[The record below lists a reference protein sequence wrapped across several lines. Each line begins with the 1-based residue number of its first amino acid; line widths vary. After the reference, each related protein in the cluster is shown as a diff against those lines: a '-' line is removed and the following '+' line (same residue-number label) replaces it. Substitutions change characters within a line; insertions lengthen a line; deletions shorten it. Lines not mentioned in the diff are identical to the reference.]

1 METKIISFSGG
12 RSSGMMLKIMQD
24 NDLIDSNTHVIFANT
39 GKEHEETLKFVD
51 ECSKRWSIPVVWLE
65 YIDTAPF
72 YKVVTFETAAR
83 NGEPFE
89 AILRKRK
96 NKYLPNVAQRLC
108 TGDMKI
114 KTIHRYVK
122 KTLKA
127 KSYLTYLGIRADEPS
142 RVAKMRENTEMP
154 LVSFN
159 VTKVDVKRFWA
170 TQDFDLNIPDGYGNC
185 DLCFM
190 KGRTYAGKLVN
201 LIRQNPDMADWWIEQ
216 ERKTGATFIRGIS
229 YEKLK
234 YIALNQKEIPF
245 NDEPEIDCF
254 CGG

>member
-24 NDLIDSNTHVIFANT
+24 NALIDSNTHVIFANT

-96 NKYLPNVAQRLC
+96 NKYLPNLFRRLC
-108 TGDMKI
+108 TEDMKV

-122 KTLKA
+122 NTLKA
-127 KSYLTYLGIRADEPS
+127 KQYLTYLGIRADEPK
-142 RVAKMRENTEMP
+142 RIARMREHTEMP
-154 LVSFN
+154 LVGFK
-159 VTKVDVKRFWA
+159 VTKADVKRFWES
-170 TQDFDLNIPDGYGNC
+170 QSFDLIVPGGFGNC

-190 KGRTYAGKLVN
+190 KSNGYAGRIVQ
-201 LIRQNPDMADWWIEQ
+201 LIRQEPERADWWIEQ
-216 ERKTGATFIRGIS
+216 ERKTGATFMKGIT
-229 YEKLK
+229 YEQLK
-234 YIALNQKEIPF
+234 YIALSQKEF
-245 NDEPEIDCF
+245 SFDDEPEIDCF